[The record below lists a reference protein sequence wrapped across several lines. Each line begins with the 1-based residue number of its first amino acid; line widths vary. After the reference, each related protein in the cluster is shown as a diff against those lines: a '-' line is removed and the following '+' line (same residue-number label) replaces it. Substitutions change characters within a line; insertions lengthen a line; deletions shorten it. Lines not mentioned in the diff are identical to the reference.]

1 MLGSGTATEDYRFT
15 YPHSQVTANEQS
27 QSIKSWQATTAEN
40 LIGKAY
46 SLCQSGG
53 AALPAEISKPI
64 LDGCK
69 NATDVVKKIP
79 REVPTL
85 TQYYHCQPKRMRQSN
100 ESAIK

>member
-1 MLGSGTATEDYRFT
+1 MLVCAQSVCTL
-15 YPHSQVTANEQS
+15 SEQPLS
-27 QSIKSWQATTAEN
+27 TKGRQATAAEN

-46 SLCQSGG
+46 SLCESGA